1 MHPLHPMFVHFP
13 IALLSASVVFDLAAE
28 KWKPEKLRIA
38 SLYTLLLGLAGALV
52 AVITGVMAEESVEQS
67 GAPKQVL
74 DVLEMHEGLGFTTF
88 WIFAGL
94 LGVRAVMSLNWIKE
108 RRRIVLALGL
118 AGVAVLFVASYFG
131 GSLVYE
137 FGVGVAAQR

>member
-1 MHPLHPMFVHFP
+1 MHPLHPMFMHVP

-28 KWKPEKLRIA
+28 KWNPEKLCIA
-38 SLYTLLLGLAGALV
+38 SLYTLLLGMAGALIV
-52 AVITGVMAEESVEQS
+52 VITGVMAEESVEQS

-74 DVLEMHEGLGFTTF
+74 DILEIHEGLGVTTF

-94 LGVRAVMSLNWIKE
+94 LGVRAVMWLDWIKE
-108 RRRIVLALGL
+108 RRRITLALSL
-118 AGVAVLFVASYFG
+118 AGVAVLFVAGYFG